1 VTGRRL
7 ENSDVVVTGFGAITP
22 VGNDRESSWQALL
35 AGRSGVAP
43 ISHFDAAGFDVRIAA
58 EVTGFDP
65 AESMSVKRRRRSARF
80 SQLAVVAARE
90 AAADA
95 GLRVAG
101 SPGRPTD
108 GDRADPTSQD
118 GDRADPTS
126 RQDGQPAAVLA
137 DPGRVGVV
145 INAAVAGFDTVETA
159 TRRLLGAESGRISPY
174 FVSSSLANMPACE
187 VAIDQG
193 LHGPVTAS
201 ALACASGVY
210 AFLEA
215 RRLIM
220 AGEADAVICGGTDAA
235 ITPAMFAGLQAMG
248 ALSKNNDNPQAAS
261 RPFDA
266 DRNGFVFGEGA
277 VVAVIESAE
286 HAARRGAASYATV
299 AGGALNADAFHV
311 SAPEPAGIYAAQS
324 ITTALGNAGVK
335 PDEVNYVCAHGTS
348 TRAND
353 RTETAAIRSA
363 YGNAAD
369 QLAVS
374 SPKSMVGHLIGA
386 AGALGAMVC
395 CLGIRDQIVPP
406 TINLDTPDPE
416 CNLDYVPNQAR
427 RLPVEVAATNAFG
440 FGGQNCVV
448 LFTADR

>member
-1 VTGRRL
+1 M
-7 ENSDVVVTGFGAITP
+7 VTGFGAITP
-22 VGNDRESSWQALL
+22 VGNDRESSWHALL

-43 ISHFDAAGFDVRIAA
+43 ITQFDAGDHQVRIAG
-58 EVTGFDP
+58 EVTGFD
-65 AESMSVKRRRRSARF
+65 ASQLMSVKRRRRSARF

-95 GLRVAG
+95 GLRIAE
-101 SPGRPTD
+101 SPGRPSD
-108 GDRADPTSQD
+108 GDLPSGLTPVAQAADRTDAAYGDNGDNIGDELVDPT
-118 GDRADPTS
+118 
-126 RQDGQPAAVLA
+126 
-137 DPGRVGVV
+137 RVGVV
-145 INAAVAGFDTVETA
+145 VNAAVAGFDTVESA
-159 TRRLLGAESGRISPY
+159 TRRLLGVESERISPY
-174 FVSSSLANMPACE
+174 FVSSSLTNMPACE
-187 VAIDQG
+187 VAIDLG

-215 RRLIM
+215 RRLIT
-220 AGEADAVICGGTDAA
+220 AGEADVVICGGTDAA

-248 ALSKNNDNPQAAS
+248 ALSKNNENPQSAS

-277 VVAVIESAE
+277 VIAVVESAE
-286 HAARRGAASYATV
+286 HARRRGATGYATL
-299 AGGALNADAFHV
+299 AGGALTSDAFHV
-311 SAPEPAGIYAAQS
+311 SAPEPGGIYAAQS
-324 ITTALGNAGVK
+324 ITTALDNSGIK

-348 TRAND
+348 TKAND
-353 RTETAAIRSA
+353 RTETAAIRAA
-363 YGNAAD
+363 YGSAAD
-369 QLAVS
+369 RLAIS

-416 CNLDYVPNQAR
+416 CDLDYVPNRAR
-427 RLPVEVAATNAFG
+427 ELRVDAAATNAFG
-440 FGGQNCVV
+440 FGGQNCVA
-448 LFTADR
+448 LFAAAG